1 MRRKEKRYVMHSY
14 IAHSLMK
21 TYLKQKHINGEEE
34 KDMRW
39 ITLLTAYFNE
49 THHGLYKA
57 KT

>member
-1 MRRKEKRYVMHSY
+1 MRRKEKRYVVHSY
-14 IAHSLMK
+14 TSSQPNE

-39 ITLLTAYFNE
+39 LTLLTAYFNE
-49 THHGLYKA
+49 THHGLYEA